1 MCEKSPWNLSS
12 QPLHLFGRLRP
23 QMSANVAII
32 SGKADARELVP
43 AAWGARQGGELSLD
57 LLKNIQHWPLLTSSS
72 TKAFSQNILSL
83 FLRRNSPCDSFSWAF
98 NQQCRK
104 PSNSVTALVAF
115 SKTVLFIF
123 LREKSKARVFL
134 WVSQPGIHVLRF
146 WRVRTHWLRVNIG
159 HSQTFA
165 TYSKTFSFSF
175 IGWVCG
181 YGCR

>member
-1 MCEKSPWNLSS
+1 
-12 QPLHLFGRLRP
+12 
-23 QMSANVAII
+23 MSANVAII

-115 SKTVLFIF
+115 SKTVLFIIF
-123 LREKSKARVFL
+123 WEKKAKHGYSFEFPSLAYMYSDFDEYVLTGYEWILAIPKHLPPIARL
-134 WVSQPGIHVLRF
+134 SLLVSLDEYVDMDADNE
-146 WRVRTHWLRVNIG
+146 VNRRSG
-159 HSQTFA
+159 
-165 TYSKTFSFSF
+165 
-175 IGWVCG
+175 CG
-181 YGCR
+181 T